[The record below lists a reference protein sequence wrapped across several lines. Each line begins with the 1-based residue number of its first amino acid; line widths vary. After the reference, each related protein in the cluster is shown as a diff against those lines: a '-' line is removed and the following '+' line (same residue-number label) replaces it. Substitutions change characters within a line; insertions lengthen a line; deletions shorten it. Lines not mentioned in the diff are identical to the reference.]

1 MTFENKVK
9 ELGYQIEAAKQQEG
23 KPLKAVRTGN
33 LVYTSGQLSINNG
46 VDIKGKVGKDLS
58 IAQGQEAA
66 KYATLNC
73 LSAIKSVVGSLDNIN
88 RIVKVLGMVNVA
100 SDFNNSPDNDTSKVI
115 DGCSN
120 LLHEIFGEA
129 GQHARSAVGM
139 TLPRDFAVE
148 IEMIVE
154 VK

>member
-1 MTFENKVK
+1 MTFENKAT

-46 VDIKGKVGKDLS
+46 VDIKGKVGKDLT

-66 KYATLNC
+66 KFATLNC
-73 LSAIKSVVGSLDNIN
+73 LAAIKSIVGSLDNIN